1 MSPRHKGFAIFAHDV
16 LVVLNLFPVVVNVPL
31 LSLLQYL
38 CPIEVTMIFQRS
50 WPLSASGKLI
60 PCNLRES
67 ISHSFCDRVTMFRS
81 FVSVNSAVLRDL
93 SRHRSFES
101 K

>member
-16 LVVLNLFPVVVNVPL
+16 LVVLNLFPVVVNVPI

-38 CPIEVTMIFQRS
+38 CQIEETMIFQRS
-50 WPLSASGKLI
+50 SLSASGKLI

-67 ISHSFCDRVTMFRS
+67 IGHSFCDRVTMFLS

-93 SRHRSFES
+93 SRHCSFES